1 MPLVPGQTAEVQRVV
16 TPDLTADVLGNTG
29 VTVFATPFVVT
40 LIENAAHAVMVPHL
54 PPGGATVGTAVDMR
68 HLAATPVGMTVRAKA
83 VLRETDGRR
92 CLFDVEAWD
101 EVEKIAE
108 GRHERY
114 VVSNLAR
121 FLERTTTKG
130 RGPARAS

>member
-1 MPLVPGQTAEVQRVV
+1 MPLAPGQAAEVRQVV
-16 TPDLTADVLGNTG
+16 TPDLTADVLGNHG
-29 VTVFATPFVVT
+29 VTVLATPFVVT
-40 LIENAAHAVMVPHL
+40 LMENAAHAVMVPHL
-54 PPGGATVGTAVDMR
+54 PPGGGTVGTAVDMR
-68 HLAATPVGMTVRAKA
+68 HLAATPIGMTVRARA

-114 VVSNLAR
+114 LVSSLER
-121 FLERTTTKG
+121 FLTYATAKTR
-130 RGPARAS
+130 PAR

>member
-1 MPLVPGQTAEVQRVV
+1 MPLAPGQAAEVQQVV
-16 TPDLTADVLGNTG
+16 TPALTADVLGNRG
-29 VTVFATPFVVT
+29 VLATPFVVT
-40 LIENAAHAVMVPHL
+40 MMENAAHAVMVPHL
-54 PPGGATVGTAVDMR
+54 PPGGGTVGTAVDMR
-68 HLAATPVGMTVRAKA
+68 HLAATPIGMTVRARA

-114 VVSNLAR
+114 LVSSLERFLAR
-121 FLERTTTKG
+121 AAAKTR
-130 RGPARAS
+130 PAP

>member
-1 MPLVPGQTAEVQRVV
+1 MPLAPGQAAEVRQVV
-16 TPDLTADVLGNTG
+16 TPDLTADVLGNRG
-29 VTVFATPFVVT
+29 VTVLATPFVVT
-40 LIENAAHAVMVPHL
+40 LMENAAHAVMVPYL
-54 PPGGATVGTAVDMR
+54 PPGGGTVGTAVDMR
-68 HLAATPVGMTVRAKA
+68 HLAATPIGMTVRARA

-114 VVSNLAR
+114 LVSSLER
-121 FLERTTTKG
+121 FLTYATAKTR
-130 RGPARAS
+130 PAR

>member
-1 MPLVPGQTAEVQRVV
+1 M
-16 TPDLTADVLGNTG
+16 
-29 VTVFATPFVVT
+29 
-40 LIENAAHAVMVPHL
+40 
-54 PPGGATVGTAVDMR
+54 
-68 HLAATPVGMTVRAKA
+68 
-83 VLRETDGRR
+83 LRETDGRR

-121 FLERTTTKG
+121 FLERTAAKG

>member
-1 MPLVPGQTAEVQRVV
+1 MPLAPGQAAEVHQVV
-16 TPDLTADVLGNTG
+16 TRDLTADVLGNTG
-29 VTVFATPFVVT
+29 VTVFANPVR
-40 LIENAAHAVMVPHL
+40 AHP
-54 PPGGATVGTAVDMR
+54 VGTAVDMR
-68 HLAATPVGMTVRAKA
+68 HLAATPVGMTVRARA

-114 VVSNLAR
+114 VVASLDRFRAR
-121 FLERTTTKG
+121 TAGKG
-130 RGPARAS
+130 GGAGRAS

>member
-1 MPLVPGQTAEVQRVV
+1 MPLAPGQAAEVHQVV
-16 TPDLTADVLGNTG
+16 TPDLTADVLGNRG
-29 VTVFATPFVVT
+29 VIVLATPFVVT
-40 LIENAAHAVMVPHL
+40 LMENAAHAVMVPHL
-54 PPGGATVGTAVDMR
+54 PPGGATVGTTVDMR
-68 HLAATPVGMTVRAKA
+68 HLAATPIGMTVRARA

-114 VVSNLAR
+114 LVSSLERFLAR
-121 FLERTTTKG
+121 TAAKAR
-130 RGPARAS
+130 PAH

>member
-1 MPLVPGQTAEVQRVV
+1 
-16 TPDLTADVLGNTG
+16 
-29 VTVFATPFVVT
+29 
-40 LIENAAHAVMVPHL
+40 
-54 PPGGATVGTAVDMR
+54 VGTAVDMR
-68 HLAATPVGMTVRAKA
+68 HLAATPIGMTVRARA

-114 VVSNLAR
+114 LVSSLERFLAR
-121 FLERTTTKG
+121 AAAKTR
-130 RGPARAS
+130 PAH

>member
-1 MPLVPGQTAEVQRVV
+1 MPLAPGQAAELHQVV
-16 TPDLTADVLGNTG
+16 TRDLTADVLGNTG
-29 VTVFATPFVVT
+29 VTAFATPFVLT
-40 LIENAAHAVMVPHL
+40 LLENAAHAVMVPHL
-54 PPGGATVGTAVDMR
+54 PPGGGTVGTAVDMR
-68 HLAATPVGMTVRAKA
+68 HLAATPIGMTVRARA

-114 VVSNLAR
+114 VVASLDRFLAR
-121 FLERTTTKG
+121 TAAKTG
-130 RGPARAS
+130 GAGRAS

>member
-1 MPLVPGQTAEVQRVV
+1 
-16 TPDLTADVLGNTG
+16 
-29 VTVFATPFVVT
+29 
-40 LIENAAHAVMVPHL
+40 
-54 PPGGATVGTAVDMR
+54 MR
-68 HLAATPVGMTVRAKA
+68 HLAATPIGMTVRARA

-114 VVSNLAR
+114 LVPSLERFLAR
-121 FLERTTTKG
+121 TATKAQRPG
-130 RGPARAS
+130 

>member
-1 MPLVPGQTAEVQRVV
+1 MPLAPGQAAEVRQVV
-16 TPDLTADVLGNTG
+16 TPDLTADVPGNRG
-29 VTVFATPFVVT
+29 VTVLATPYVVT
-40 LIENAAHAVMVPHL
+40 LMENAAHAVMVPHL
-54 PPGGATVGTAVDMR
+54 PPGGGTVGTAVDMR
-68 HLAATPVGMTVRAKA
+68 HLAATPIGMTVRARA

-114 VVSNLAR
+114 LVSSLER
-121 FLERTTTKG
+121 FLTHAAAKTR
-130 RGPARAS
+130 PAR

>member
-1 MPLVPGQTAEVQRVV
+1 MPLAPGQAAEVRQVV
-16 TPDLTADVLGNTG
+16 THALTADVLGNRG
-29 VTVFATPFVVT
+29 VTVLGTPFVVT
-40 LIENAAHAVMVPHL
+40 LMENAAHAVMVPHL
-54 PPGGATVGTAVDMR
+54 PPGGGTVGTAVDMR
-68 HLAATPVGMTVRAKA
+68 HLAATPIGMTVRARA

-114 VVSNLAR
+114 LVSSLERFLAR
-121 FLERTTTKG
+121 AAAKTR
-130 RGPARAS
+130 PAH

>member
-1 MPLVPGQTAEVQRVV
+1 MPLAPGQAAEVHRVV
-16 TPDLTADVLGNTG
+16 TRDLTADVLGNAG
-29 VTVFATPFVVT
+29 VIVFATPFVVT

-114 VVSNLAR
+114 MVPNLAR
-121 FLERTTTKG
+121 FLDRTTAKG
-130 RGPARAS
+130 RGPARAG

>member
-1 MPLVPGQTAEVQRVV
+1 
-16 TPDLTADVLGNTG
+16 
-29 VTVFATPFVVT
+29 
-40 LIENAAHAVMVPHL
+40 
-54 PPGGATVGTAVDMR
+54 
-68 HLAATPVGMTVRAKA
+68 MTVRARA

-114 VVSNLAR
+114 VVASLDRFLAR
-121 FLERTTTKG
+121 TAAKAG
-130 RGPARAS
+130 GAGRAS